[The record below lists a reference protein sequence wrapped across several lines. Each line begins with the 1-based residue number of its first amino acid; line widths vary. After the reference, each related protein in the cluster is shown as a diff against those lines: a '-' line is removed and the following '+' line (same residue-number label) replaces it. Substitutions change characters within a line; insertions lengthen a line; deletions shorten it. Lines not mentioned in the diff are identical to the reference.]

1 MKNLLLIFAFF
12 WTSFAFSQTPRE
24 IVQQQL
30 DAYNNHD
37 IDAFMSVFSEDIELW
52 TLGDTL
58 PSVKGSVS
66 VKKIYADLFERAP
79 ELYSEVLNRSIIG
92 KKVIDY
98 EKISGRS
105 GRGKGEIL
113 YLIMIYE
120 VRDGKIYRATAV
132 RE

>member
-1 MKNLLLIFAFF
+1 MKILPFILLF
-12 WTSFAFSQTPRE
+12 TSFAFSQTPRE
-24 IVQQQL
+24 VVQKQL

-58 PSVKGSVS
+58 PSVKGFTS
-66 VKKIYADLFERAP
+66 VKKIYANLFERSP

-92 KKVIDY
+92 NKVIDY

-105 GRGKGEIL
+105 GRSKGEIL